1 MAPGT
6 VRAEALKLP
15 ALGRGPETPR
25 RSESAR
31 SPPLR
36 LRVGAGVRRRAW
48 SGAGAWAL
56 SWRGFCSLAAVLG
69 PSTVHLPPSTGSSS
83 RPAVF
88 LVTVPLRTERQPPGL
103 SHASPEPRSGPVPPA
118 RAWVGGRPA
127 GDRVR
132 LAGCRHRAPQ
142 SATWQVTLKPA
153 SAGTRLHGRRRESRV
168 LSLQTVA
175 LPGSPP

>member
-25 RSESAR
+25 RSESAG

-56 SWRGFCSLAAVLG
+56 SWRGFRSLAAVLG

-103 SHASPEPRSGPVPPA
+103 SHASPEPRSGA
-118 RAWVGGRPA
+118 SSAGLGGRAPCWGPRA
-127 GDRVR
+127 PGWLSPLSPPECY
-132 LAGCRHRAPQ
+132 LAGHFKTCVSRHEAP
-142 SATWQVTLKPA
+142 WP
-153 SAGTRLHGRRRESRV
+153 
-168 LSLQTVA
+168 
-175 LPGSPP
+175 